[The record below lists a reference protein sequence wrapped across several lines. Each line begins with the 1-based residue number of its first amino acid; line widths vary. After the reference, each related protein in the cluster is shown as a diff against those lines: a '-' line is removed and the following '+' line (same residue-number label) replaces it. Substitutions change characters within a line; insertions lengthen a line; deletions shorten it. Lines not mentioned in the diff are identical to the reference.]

1 MAQRKAKAREIYFIR
16 VDGIEL
22 GPFRSKDAAVQEA
35 KQIRGEGAES
45 VKIRT
50 ESISVSADLYSSGS
64 DDDDHD
70 DLDDLFEDE
79 EEDEESGDDDD
90 EEWEDLDDDDDED
103 EEEDEDEAPAVTHP
117 FFRPIRKGKR

>member
-64 DDDDHD
+64 HD

-79 EEDEESGDDDD
+79 EEEEEESGDDDD

-103 EEEDEDEAPAVTHP
+103 EEEEDEAPAVTHP